1 MFKSCGLSAFLRG
14 FSEITH
20 EKGLVLYTAATAL
33 PLTTIVNLGII
44 TMRVLGIVSI
54 AQSIL
59 RVSQNKPLT
68 KVARYGILYKYSVVK
83 WNPLYNV
90 DMRSA
95 EYRRGPF
102 KVDVAHVTCSGWKF
116 SKIECEIE
124 VGVSASSPSE
134 SPPFAFD
141 IRSEVIYKC
150 NI

>member
-68 KVARYGILYKYSVVK
+68 KVALCGILYEYSVVK
-83 WNPLYNV
+83 
-90 DMRSA
+90 
-95 EYRRGPF
+95 
-102 KVDVAHVTCSGWKF
+102 
-116 SKIECEIE
+116 
-124 VGVSASSPSE
+124 
-134 SPPFAFD
+134 
-141 IRSEVIYKC
+141 
-150 NI
+150 